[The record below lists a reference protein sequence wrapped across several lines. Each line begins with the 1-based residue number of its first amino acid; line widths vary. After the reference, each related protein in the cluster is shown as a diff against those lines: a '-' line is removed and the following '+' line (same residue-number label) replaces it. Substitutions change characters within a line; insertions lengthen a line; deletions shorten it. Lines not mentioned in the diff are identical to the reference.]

1 MSIKR
6 KLKQLCKKIKNTF
19 KIANDKSNIINVD
32 AEIIGNIKIK
42 IGGVNNTIILKNIRV
57 GQENEYNI

>member
-42 IGGVNNTIILKNIRV
+42 IGGGK
-57 GQENEYNI
+57 

>member
-19 KIANDKSNIINVD
+19 EIANDKSNIINVD

-42 IGGVNNTIILKNIRV
+42 IGG
-57 GQENEYNI
+57 